1 MNQTEKELHIAEKQ
15 RKEQIK
21 QWIEKNSKVK
31 LTYKFKNLNGNCM
44 ISEETGTDVPS

>member
-31 LTYKFKNLNGNCM
+31 LTYKFKNLNGNCT